1 VEGKASK
8 RKRKTQNAKA
18 IAAVME
24 GEEGSQQ
31 PQLVLADKL
40 FLLRQPDVQDI
51 DKVRYKED
59 VFNHVKENGNSLTLS
74 LIPFSIF
81 FFISICYHS
90 TFCSDMVP
98 LYETLVADS
107 VLDMDRALLDSM
119 RAKTEEELNKIDEK

>member
-1 VEGKASK
+1 MKEGNANA
-8 RKRKTQNAKA
+8 NAKA

-59 VFNHVKENGNSLTLS
+59 VFTHVKENGNTLS
-74 LIPFSIF
+74 LSLSNPLFLS
-81 FFISICYHS
+81 SSSHTCYHS
-90 TFCSDMVP
+90 FFCSDMVP

-119 RAKTEEELNKIDEK
+119 RAKTEDELNKIDEK

>member
-1 VEGKASK
+1 
-8 RKRKTQNAKA
+8 
-18 IAAVME
+18 ME

-51 DKVRYKED
+51 DKVRYKEE
-59 VFNHVKENGNSLTLS
+59 VFGHVKENGNSLSLP
-74 LIPFSIF
+74 LIPF
-81 FFISICYHS
+81 ISSSQHVI
-90 TFCSDMVP
+90 TLFFCSDMVP

-119 RAKTEEELNKIDEK
+119 RTKTEDELNKIDEK